1 MAKQEIEITKEE
13 ITRQLRANQ
22 EKMQNELIDKILDS
36 VEFLLEKANRKDYE
50 PTEHERQQ
58 FGKIYT
64 IITNMNNWF

>member
-1 MAKQEIEITKEE
+1 MTKEE
-13 ITRQLRANQ
+13 IMKRLRESQ
-22 EKMQNELIDKILDS
+22 EQIQNEFIDKILDS

>member
-1 MAKQEIEITKEE
+1 MTKEE
-13 ITRQLRANQ
+13 IMKRLRESQ
-22 EKMQNELIDKILDS
+22 EQIQNEFIDKILDS
-36 VEFLLEKANRKDYE
+36 VELLLEKANRRDYE